1 VQEDLTGRREACHL
15 HGWIRRGRRFAL
27 FAASGTT
34 LSIDLLRDPLL
45 GLLSQGG
52 SGLLELIRRPVTQD
66 CMEAMV
72 IGPIESA
79 FETMEYHVDHF
90 GRECDRFAITY

>member
-1 VQEDLTGRREACHL
+1 MQEDLTGRREACHL

-34 LSIDLLRDPLL
+34 LSIDLLRDPLP

-52 SGLLELIRRPVTQD
+52 SGLLELIHRRVIQD
-66 CMEAMV
+66 SMEAMV

-79 FETMEYHVDHF
+79 FETTEYHFDSYS
-90 GRECDRFAITY
+90 RICDRSANTN